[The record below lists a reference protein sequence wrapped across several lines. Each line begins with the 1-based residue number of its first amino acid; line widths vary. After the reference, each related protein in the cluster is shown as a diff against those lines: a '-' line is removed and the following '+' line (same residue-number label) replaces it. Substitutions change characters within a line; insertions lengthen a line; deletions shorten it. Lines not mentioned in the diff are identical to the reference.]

1 MKEEEGKQK
10 DGDKNKNPHCWQWC
24 RTGNCSSG
32 HPYNHFA
39 VFFFLQ
45 KRQNCTES
53 VCAEPLFVIPAC
65 ETKICAK
72 NSYISRL
79 WLVEIGDRVALV
91 DGSITQS
98 NKIIQLSTR
107 SPSSL
112 QDHPAHYKIT
122 ELTTR
127 SPSSLQEPSTTSLN
141 SAQLLSSVYRWPCR
155 LSFVFHKWR
164 EAGLKFT
171 D

>member
-1 MKEEEGKQK
+1 MAIQK
-10 DGDKNKNPHCWQWC
+10 KKKYKKNNNNNNIIMAEWKKKKGNKKTGTKTKIHTVSNGVGVLKI

-39 VFFFLQ
+39 VFSLLQ

-98 NKIIQLSTR
+98 NKITQLTTR

-122 ELTTR
+122 QLSTR
-127 SPSSLQEPSTTSLN
+127 
-141 SAQLLSSVYRWPCR
+141 A
-155 LSFVFHKWR
+155 
-164 EAGLKFT
+164 
-171 D
+171 